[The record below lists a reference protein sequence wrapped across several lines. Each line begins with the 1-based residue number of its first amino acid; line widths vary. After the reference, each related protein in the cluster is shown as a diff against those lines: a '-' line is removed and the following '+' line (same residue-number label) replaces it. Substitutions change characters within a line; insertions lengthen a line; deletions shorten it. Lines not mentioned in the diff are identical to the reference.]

1 MMREVFLKAGLSD
14 VGEEEVATTMMHKT
28 PELYWEFMTDIAAP
42 VVAGLAKA
50 DAPTQERIKAEVLD
64 LAAASMRDGAVR
76 MLSTAIV
83 ITGTR

>member
-1 MMREVFLKAGLSD
+1 MRDVFTSTGVRD
-14 VGEEEVATTMMHKT
+14 VGEEEVTTTMVHTT
-28 PELYWEFMTDIAAP
+28 PVLYWAFMTDIAAP

-64 LAAASMRDGAVR
+64 LAVASIRDGAVW
-76 MLSTAIV
+76 MLYTAIV